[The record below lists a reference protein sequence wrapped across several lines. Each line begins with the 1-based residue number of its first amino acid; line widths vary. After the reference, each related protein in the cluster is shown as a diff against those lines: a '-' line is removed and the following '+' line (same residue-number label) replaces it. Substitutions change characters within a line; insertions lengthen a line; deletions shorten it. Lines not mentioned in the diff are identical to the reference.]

1 MYIGHSTSRGIL
13 MANTSRPAPNAV
25 YGYRCGGEILLKTGE
40 YKALKEQQTA
50 EKKADKS
57 EDNGSVRLFVGTIG
71 VMLLLSAL
79 VWRFFGFVNFLAALV
94 FCVLAF
100 FPLMIIVFTRR
111 KLYPED
117 DIAVPQTSRV

>member
-1 MYIGHSTSRGIL
+1 

-40 YKALKEQQTA
+40 YKALKAQQSA
-50 EKKADKS
+50 EKEPDKRQ
-57 EDNGSVRLFVGTIG
+57 DNGSVRLFLGTIG
-71 VMLLLSAL
+71 VMLLLCVL
-79 VWRFFGFVNFLAALV
+79 VWRLFGFVNFLAALV

-111 KLYPED
+111 NLYKDNELMQQFRRHHMPCC
-117 DIAVPQTSRV
+117 IC